1 MIQISIEEKIDE
13 YINRNKG
20 RKTKKSIIAPMNE
33 NISIPSG
40 YTENMFKE
48 LKNVGF
54 TVKPFNLQDIKNQE
68 STLPQRGTPLKN
80 LLNTLSQITDPATM
94 AEYENMKR
102 LQNPLLFGKMR
113 WLILAFLLFMMISL
127 LIAWI

>member
-1 MIQISIEEKIDE
+1 MIEISIEEKINE
-13 YINRNKG
+13 YINRN
-20 RKTKKSIIAPMNE
+20 RKDKPKKLDYSTINE

-40 YTENMFKE
+40 YTKNMFKE

-54 TVKPFNLQDIKNQE
+54 TIKPFNLQDVKNQE

-113 WLILAFLLFMMISL
+113 WIILAFLLFMMISL
-127 LIAWI
+127 LLVWI

>member
-1 MIQISIEEKIDE
+1 MIEISIEEKIDE
-13 YINRNKG
+13 YINRDRKNKS
-20 RKTKKSIIAPMNE
+20 KKLDSSTINE

-40 YTENMFKE
+40 YTDNMFKE
-48 LKNVGF
+48 LKDVGF
-54 TVKPFNLQDIKNQE
+54 TVKPFNLQDVKNHE

-113 WLILAFLLFMMISL
+113 WIILAFLLFMMISL